1 MAAVANSGEAFT
13 APSTWDLHIDRKRT
27 GGAMLGDA
35 PDYAAMATPV
45 TLVQVAKARV
55 RPDRIFAAV
64 SWSRRRGKKI
74 GDLVMDGK
82 KALNLPR

>member
-1 MAAVANSGEAFT
+1 
-13 APSTWDLHIDRKRT
+13 
-27 GGAMLGDA
+27 MLGDT

-45 TLVQVAKARV
+45 TSVQVANSCV
-55 RPDRIFAAV
+55 RRIGYL
-64 SWSRRRGKKI
+64 RRYRSLDDGEKI